1 MIHVFPKEGYL
12 NTTFRVFGDNDQM
25 IRVDLNYDKMENA
38 ETQRIITN
46 HIFISPGEYSDITLP
61 AGEIRFCCN
70 SEEVVV
76 RVHDAIKLGGS
87 TRKNSFIFDD
97 NPWCLFVMKDRT
109 YFYNRDTK
117 QEFVESISPDNVEY
131 ISKNKLLI
139 CNKYKGSEE
148 YSVFDTD
155 RLIAIAHGFK
165 KIYVDE
171 NVFVENNEDN
181 ELIITDYSS
190 EEVTKLKFEYDE
202 YVIDIDQRYIYILV
216 NNQLSSINLR
226 NLSDIVLIRNISNL
240 STVTLIDKSS
250 YVELDR
256 TGKYFKIF
264 RIIDNKCIYNGK
276 SESPICRL
284 HNKNIFNFY
293 DYKNKLE
300 EIFNNVSDNQLDKS
314 KLDVVGAA
322 NEFKFFPSTDNSSL
336 YIESCK
342 LICRRNFYNG
352 SFNVERI
359 EESFVYSDSTSIVD
373 CSKFYSASKKIVNG
387 DIFLSS
393 YKSLVILRQGEI
405 IFESDSASVIHSQNR
420 NSYYIAET
428 KDGHCKIYTH
438 GDVIELLY
446 CGEIDAQFLSYD
458 LLWYPKELKLLNL
471 NTKKET
477 TGNLRLL
484 GKLSETKNSV
494 YVGGKAIIVNNVL
507 IEGTYNNFPDLETLD
522 SISAS
527 GKYILAIN
535 ENNIYLSVAS
545 KQAMEYLYSPVLNK
559 LYDSTKYEKVLFAD
573 DGRYMVYSR
582 DGKMYLKDIYSG
594 HEDQLPTTTHIY
606 HINGYMPLVKTD
618 LKRRPVLINPLTMRI
633 INEESLRNFQFV
645 SPNSLFYAKS
655 DQVIK
660 TFNILTSCYITDN
673 EVQNLKNRYND
684 CFLDNDETKKQ
695 KEKLRLELYESHKE
709 VFEFIAKNTI
719 CTNNYYSRCFTDIF
733 LKEHGFVY
741 VFSTQNQEQLHEIAL
756 GTKLMYL
763 NYISF
768 SPDSRYVAITGK
780 YKDNGGLFLL
790 YDMQLCKEIFKI
802 DGSTNLRVLFKDESL
817 RNTYTKAIWSSAF
830 SKLGV
835 FATYSS
841 DPNLYVIELD
851 GDNVVA
857 KIIEDRSFLAFSSD
871 GKYMALSRQ
880 GYIPW
885 NPNEKVNWGHMPSTD
900 VYIHEVSNIES
911 ELAHFNDFPD
921 TKVSDEKSYD
931 CICAAKKQTV
941 ASVAFSVDNSKLMM
955 VGKDQ
960 TVVVRNLHF

>member
-25 IRVDLNYDKMENA
+25 IRVDLKYDKMENA

-70 SEEVVV
+70 SEEVIV

-87 TRKNSFIFDD
+87 TRKSSFIFDD

-117 QEFVESISPDNVEY
+117 QEFVDSISPDDVEY

-139 CNKYKGSEE
+139 CNKYKGLEE

-181 ELIITDYSS
+181 ELIITDYSL
-190 EEVTKLKFEYDE
+190 EKVNTLKFEYDE
-202 YVIDIDQRYIYILV
+202 YIIDSEQKYIYILFK
-216 NNQLSSINLR
+216 NQLSSLNLR
-226 NLSDIVLIRNISNL
+226 NLSDIVLIRKIYNQ
-240 STVTLIDKSS
+240 STVTFIDKSS

-256 TGKYFKIF
+256 NGKQFKIF
-264 RIIDNKCIYNGK
+264 RIIDNRCIYNGK

-284 HNKNIFNFY
+284 HNKNIFNFS

-300 EIFNNVSDNQLDKS
+300 EIFNNVSDTQLDKS
-314 KLDVVGAA
+314 KLDIVSAA
-322 NEFKFFPSTDNSSL
+322 NEYKFFPSTDNSSL

-373 CSKFYSASKKIVNG
+373 YSKFYSASKKIVNG

-393 YKSLVILRQGEI
+393 YKGLVILRQGKI
-405 IFESDSASVIHSQNR
+405 IFESDSASVIYSQNR
-420 NSYYIAET
+420 NSYYIAES

-438 GDVIELLY
+438 GDVIKLLY

-471 NTKKET
+471 NTKNET

-507 IEGTYNNFPDLETLD
+507 INRTYNNFPDLETID

-535 ENNIYLSVAS
+535 EKNIYLSVAS

-582 DGKMYLKDIYSG
+582 DGKMYLKDIYFG
-594 HEDQLPTTTHIY
+594 HEDQLPTTTHIH

-618 LKRRPVLINPLTMRI
+618 LKRRPVLINPLTMGI

-645 SPNSLFYAKS
+645 SPNGYLYAKS
-655 DQVIK
+655 DQIIK
-660 TFNILTSCYITDN
+660 VYNTLTNNYITLAEVEDLKNKYNDSYLDN
-673 EVQNLKNRYND
+673 ER
-684 CFLDNDETKKQ
+684 TKQQ
-695 KEKLRLELYESHKE
+695 KEALRLETYELYKE
-709 VFEFIAKNTI
+709 IFDKIAKNTLY
-719 CTNNYYSRCFTDIF
+719 TDHFYASRFTDLF
-733 LKEHGFVY
+733 LNEYGFVNI
-741 VFSTQNQEQLHEIAL
+741 FCTQSHKQLHEIAL
-756 GTKLMYL
+756 GPKLLFL
-763 NYISF
+763 NYVSF
-768 SPDSRYVAITGK
+768 SNDSRYVAITGK

-790 YDMQLCKEIFKI
+790 YDMQLGKELFKI
-802 DGSTNLRVLFKDESL
+802 DGKTNLGIQFQDITLMNKH
-817 RNTYTKAIWSSAF
+817 TKAIWSSAF
-830 SKLGV
+830 SRLGI

-841 DPNLYVIELD
+841 DPNLYIIKLAND
-851 GDNVVA
+851 
-857 KIIEDRSFLAFSSD
+857 KIIANIIKNRSFLAFSPD
-871 GKYMALSRQ
+871 GKYVALSRQ
-880 GYIPW
+880 GYIPYGEGT
-885 NPNEKVNWGHMPSTD
+885 NVNWGHMPSTD
-900 VYIHEVSNIES
+900 VYVYEASNMEV
-911 ELAHFNDFPD
+911 ELAHFNDFPA
-921 TKVSDEKSYD
+921 EERNND
-931 CICAAKKQTV
+931 CICADRKQTV
-941 ASVAFSVDNSKLMM
+941 ASVAFSMDNSKLMM

-960 TVVVRNLHF
+960 TVVVRNIRFS